1 MVDLTHDAASGVDP
15 DEGEEEDFDDVV
27 ARFPAT
33 PLSEAAEQLLDRALL
48 LPVEE
53 RSVIA
58 RLLYE
63 SIADEE
69 DDEDPAEVEAAW
81 AEEVKRRVEEIR
93 TGAVE
98 GIPAEEVF
106 AEMRARF
113 G

>member
-1 MVDLTHDAASGVDP
+1 MVDLSHDAASGVDS
-15 DEGEEEDFDDVV
+15 DGEDDVDDL
-27 ARFPAT
+27 AAQAPE
-33 PLSEAAEQLLDRALL
+33 PLLSEAAEQLLDQALL
-48 LPVEE
+48 LSIHE
-53 RSVIA
+53 RSTIA

-63 SIADEE
+63 SIADAE

-81 AEEVKRRVEEIR
+81 AEEIKRRVVEIR
-93 TGAVE
+93 SGAVE

>member
-1 MVDLTHDAASGVDP
+1 MVDLTHEPPSSVDP
-15 DEGEEEDFDDVV
+15 DDEDAADDLIPQVID
-27 ARFPAT
+27 T
-33 PLSEAAEQLLDRALL
+33 PLSEAAEQVLDQALQ
-48 LPVEE
+48 LPLHE
-53 RSVIA
+53 RSMIA

-69 DDEDPAEVEAAW
+69 DDEDPAEVETAW
-81 AEEVKRRVEEIR
+81 AQEIKRRVEEIR

-98 GIPAEEVF
+98 TIPAEEVF

>member
-1 MVDLTHDAASGVDP
+1 MVDLSHDAASGVDSDGEDDADDLAAQAP
-15 DEGEEEDFDDVV
+15 D
-27 ARFPAT
+27 P
-33 PLSEAAEQLLDRALL
+33 PLSEAAEQLLDQALL
-48 LPVEE
+48 LSIYE
-53 RSVIA
+53 RSTIA

-81 AEEVKRRVEEIR
+81 AEEIKRRVDEIR

-98 GIPAEEVF
+98 GIDADEVMAEL
-106 AEMRARF
+106 RARY

>member
-1 MVDLTHDAASGVDP
+1 MVDVTHDAASGVDA
-15 DEGEEEDFDDVV
+15 DGEDDAADPAAQV
-27 ARFPAT
+27 ADA
-33 PLSEAAEQLLDRALL
+33 PLSEAAEHLLDQALL
-48 LPVEE
+48 LSIYE
-53 RSVIA
+53 RSTIA

-81 AEEVKRRVEEIR
+81 AEEIKRRVEEIR

>member
-1 MVDLTHDAASGVDP
+1 MVDLTHDAASGVDSDGDDDADDLAAPVP
-15 DEGEEEDFDDVV
+15 D
-27 ARFPAT
+27 T
-33 PLSEAAEQLLDRALL
+33 PLSEAAEQVLDQALL
-48 LPVEE
+48 LSIDE
-53 RSVIA
+53 RSMIA

-81 AEEVKRRVEEIR
+81 AEEIKRRVDEIR
-93 TGAVE
+93 SGAVE

>member
-1 MVDLTHDAASGVDP
+1 MVDLTQDEANRVDP
-15 DEGEEEDFDDVV
+15 DEEADPADV
-27 ARFPAT
+27 AAQLPDT
-33 PLSEAAEQLLDRALL
+33 PLSAAAERLLDQTLL
-48 LPVEE
+48 LPIDE
-53 RSVIA
+53 RSTIA

-81 AEEVKRRVEEIR
+81 AEEIKRRVDEIR